1 MQPGLCA
8 FDIEVPCVKTCHKKY
23 ERFGWT
29 NKSVTHPALVE
40 APHAA
45 RPNPQQT
52 ANMASSTLSV
62 GDVLMQSQTA
72 WKIGRTFS
80 NKRQSTPVDFT
91 EIERES
97 NALSEALKMLAEA
110 LHSND
115 TVLHQAE
122 GETKAA
128 VNTILESAKKTLSDL
143 ESFVERYQV
152 IRKKETSSGFV
163 VERNW
168 SEVVIAGY
176 KTFKWTAAGG
186 DMDELRNL
194 LHLHTRTITMT
205 TEVLRSR
212 SLARLD
218 HMVIPMAESMSNVHA
233 RRHHDESGDH
243 IQDAHDSLDTIVSDD
258 NSVSPLY
265 VHPGNRWQSAPNS
278 ARSSVSATIE
288 HRASAGGAGFAR
300 PSHVPPV
307 PIIANH
313 SSSTPTPVP
322 PPRHPGRDRA
332 QSTTRPKVR
341 ARARTTTS
349 REDSVLYTS
358 PPGTVGPVHTKDTQR
373 GHEDYHGRSMDLSFE
388 KGYLEDDRNSIGAH
402 LDISAPSPNDSAFA
416 QSEPV
421 SRRESNVPRRE
432 STTLPHR
439 FEAIDLA
446 IDEHDFATAD
456 SNAREHPGLSPSP
469 NSRSHRPWRFSG
481 PSGSTSLLPPPAIAG
496 ETHDPAPATPSSF
509 FGAPRRGRPSLPA
522 NPTPSQ
528 QALTRPHTAKPASRR
543 QSPTF
548 QLPGASYSD
557 GSQFERQLFRN
568 SAILCDVRGR
578 LVEYSRTNPDEPDL
592 RYNVEMVEACKEA
605 RICVVRKRENRE
617 HVGTKVVTSIWV
629 LSTDGTHRVQHK
641 LSEINETVPYCS
653 YFEPEKVSI
662 QPVDGPNIN
671 LKFHADVWGAPLQDE
686 HRTSWVNYYFASAND
701 AVAFQSAVFG
711 RTLVGSYRTT
721 KTTVI
726 HPGLRGTFA
735 FEEQFANIEMLRLWE
750 DDGVS
755 TPGAQGGLLALLHVS
770 SNFGSGWAR
779 WWINSSLQEVR
790 IKADTAKHAKVK
802 GIDITVVRPGLAS
815 TSGTS
820 NSSTTASPS
829 ITALSSSASYTA
841 GSTPGSISTN
851 GNPQAIDTAAEP
863 ASASSSIENSHLV
876 PPPLTRV
883 DTSVPE
889 TPSTSA
895 PIAVRQQRR
904 DTVKRVTGLR
914 IEFKT
919 EEERDGFLDK
929 TKRAQERCLPLPER
943 I

>member
-1 MQPGLCA
+1 
-8 FDIEVPCVKTCHKKY
+8 
-23 ERFGWT
+23 
-29 NKSVTHPALVE
+29 
-40 APHAA
+40 
-45 RPNPQQT
+45 
-52 ANMASSTLSV
+52 
-62 GDVLMQSQTA
+62 MQSQTA

-80 NKRQSTPVDFT
+80 NKRQSTPADFT
-91 EIERES
+91 EIEREA

-115 TVLHQAE
+115 SVLHQAE
-122 GETKAA
+122 AETKAA
-128 VNTILESAKKTLSDL
+128 INAILESARKTLSDL
-143 ESFVERYQV
+143 EGFVERYQV

-186 DMDELRNL
+186 DMNELRTL

-218 HMVIPMAESMSNVHA
+218 HMVIPMAESISYVHA
-233 RRHHDESGDH
+233 RRHHDESGDY
-243 IQDAHDSLDTIVSDD
+243 IQDAHDSLDTIVNDD

-265 VHPGNRWQSAPNS
+265 VHPGNRWHSAPSS
-278 ARSSVSATIE
+278 ARTSVSATLE
-288 HRASAGGAGFAR
+288 HRASEGGAAL

-307 PIIANH
+307 PSIVNH
-313 SSSTPTPVP
+313 ASFTPTPTP
-322 PPRHPGRDRA
+322 PPRHPGRERA
-332 QSTTRPKVR
+332 QSATRPKVR

-358 PPGTVGPVHTKDTQR
+358 PPATVGSVGPASTADSKR

-388 KGYLEDDRNSIGAH
+388 KGYLEDDRHSIGAH
-402 LDISAPSPNDSAFA
+402 IEISAPSPNDSAFA

-446 IDEHDFATAD
+446 IDEHDFAAAE
-456 SNAREHPGLSPSP
+456 SNAREHPGLSASP
-469 NSRSHRPWRFSG
+469 NSRSHRPWRLSG
-481 PSGSTSLLPPPAIAG
+481 PSGSTSLLPPPAMASGTG
-496 ETHDPAPATPSSF
+496 EPAPATPSSF

-522 NPTPSQ
+522 NPAPSQ

-543 QSPTF
+543 HSPTF

-578 LVEYSRTNPDEPDL
+578 LVEYSRTNLDEPDP

-641 LSEINETVPYCS
+641 LSEVNETVPYCS

-671 LKFHADVWGAPLQDE
+671 LKFHANVWGAPLREE

-770 SNFGSGWAR
+770 SNFGNGWAR

-820 NSSTTASPS
+820 NSSTAASPS
-829 ITALSSSASYTA
+829 IVASSSSASYTA

-851 GNPQAIDTAAEP
+851 SNLQTLNTIAEP
-863 ASASSSIENSHLV
+863 TSRSSSTDNSNSML
-876 PPPLTRV
+876 PPLTRV

-889 TPSTSA
+889 APSTSA
-895 PIAVRQQRR
+895 PTVVRQQRR

-919 EEERDGFLDK
+919 EEERDGFLDMS
-929 TKRAQERCLPLPER
+929 KRAQERCLPLPER

>member
-1 MQPGLCA
+1 
-8 FDIEVPCVKTCHKKY
+8 
-23 ERFGWT
+23 
-29 NKSVTHPALVE
+29 
-40 APHAA
+40 
-45 RPNPQQT
+45 
-52 ANMASSTLSV
+52 MASSTLSV

-80 NKRQSTPVDFT
+80 NKRQNTPADFA
-91 EIERES
+91 EIERQA
-97 NALSEALKMLAEA
+97 NALSEALKTLAEA

-115 TVLHQAE
+115 AVLHQTE
-122 GETKAA
+122 EETKAA
-128 VNTILESAKKTLSDL
+128 VNTVLESAKKTLSDL
-143 ESFVERYQV
+143 EGFVERYQV

-186 DMDELRNL
+186 DVNELRSL

-218 HMVIPMAESMSNVHA
+218 HMVIPMAESIAYVHD
-233 RRHHDESGDH
+233 RRHHDDSGDH
-243 IQDAHDSLDTIVSDD
+243 IKDAHDSLDTIVNDD

-265 VHPGNRWQSAPNS
+265 VHPGNRWHSAPNS
-278 ARSSVSATIE
+278 ARTSVSATLE
-288 HRASAGGAGFAR
+288 HNWRASEGGGASCA
-300 PSHVPPV
+300 PSSHVPPV
-307 PIIANH
+307 PSIVNH
-313 SSSTPTPVP
+313 SSLAPTPVP

-358 PPGTVGPVHTKDTQR
+358 PSATLGAVGPTSAATSQR

-388 KGYLEDDRNSIGAH
+388 KGYLEDDRHSISAH
-402 LDISAPSPNDSAFA
+402 VEISAPSPNDSAFA
-416 QSEPV
+416 QSEPA

-432 STTLPHR
+432 SSTLPYR

-446 IDEHDFATAD
+446 IDEHDSAAAD
-456 SNAREHPGLSPSP
+456 SNAREHPGLSASPS
-469 NSRSHRPWRFSG
+469 SRSHRPWRFSG
-481 PSGSTSLLPPPAIAG
+481 HSGSTSLLPPPAMAS
-496 ETHDPAPATPSSF
+496 ETSEPAPATPSSF
-509 FGAPRRGRPSLPA
+509 FGSPRRGRPSLPA

-528 QALTRPHTAKPASRR
+528 QALVRPHTAKPASRR

-578 LVEYSRTNPDEPDL
+578 LIEYSRTNLDEPDP

-629 LSTDGTHRVQHK
+629 LSTDGTHRIQHK
-641 LSEINETVPYCS
+641 LSEVNETVPYCS
-653 YFEPEKVSI
+653 YFEPEKVSL
-662 QPVDGPNIN
+662 QPVDGPDIN
-671 LKFHADVWGAPLQDE
+671 LKFHADVWGAPLHEE

-770 SNFGSGWAR
+770 SNFGNGWAR

-790 IKADTAKHAKVK
+790 VKADGAKHAKVK

-815 TSGTS
+815 TSNTS
-820 NSSTTASPS
+820 SSSTTTSPS
-829 ITALSSSASYTA
+829 IVASSASASYTA

-851 GNPQAIDTAAEP
+851 GNLQIPHTIAEP
-863 ASASSSIENSHLV
+863 TSASSSTEKSHPV
-876 PPPLTRV
+876 PPPLTRI

-889 TPSTSA
+889 TSSTSA
-895 PIAVRQQRR
+895 PVAVRQQRR
-904 DTVKRVTGLR
+904 DAVKRVTGLR

-919 EEERDGFLDK
+919 EEERDGFLDMS
-929 TKRAQERCLPLPER
+929 KRAQERCLPLPER